1 MLADAG
7 LVAFVPTTDLDRART
22 FYAGTLGLT
31 PRSVSPFACVF
42 DANGTMLRVTAV
54 SALTPHPFTVL
65 GWAVPDIDAKA
76 RELVGAGIQ
85 LERFDGL
92 DQDESGIWTAPDGDR
107 VAWFQDPDGNRLSI
121 AQFG

>member
-1 MLADAG
+1 MLAEAG
-7 LVAFVPTTDLDRART
+7 LIAFVPTTDLDRAKK

-31 PRSVSPFACVF
+31 LRSVNQFACVF

-54 SALTPHPFTVL
+54 SAVTPQPFTVL
-65 GWAVPDIDAKA
+65 GWAVPDIYAAA
-76 RELVGAGIQ
+76 RDLAGAGIQ

-92 DQDESGIWTAPDGDR
+92 DQDETGVWTAPDGDL
-107 VAWFQDPDGNRLSI
+107 VAWFHDPDGNRLSI